1 MEYDMARTDL
11 AVELNESISKKSG
24 SLKGII
30 VNESTDSD
38 AAIKVTEIKIT
49 NKRAAEAI
57 GRPQGSYITIE
68 ARNISKAGESY
79 RKKIV
84 EKNRLMLIQRFLL

>member
-38 AAIKVTEIKIT
+38 AEVKVTEIKIT
-49 NKRAAEAI
+49 NKRAATKRRRLI
-57 GRPQGSYITIE
+57 RH
-68 ARNISKAGESY
+68 
-79 RKKIV
+79 RKRQKF
-84 EKNRLMLIQRFLL
+84 R

>member
-57 GRPQGSYITIE
+57 GRPQGSYITID
-68 ARNISKAGESY
+68 AQESRGLGDVY
-79 RKKIV
+79 KRQGQKY
-84 EKNRLMLIQRFLL
+84 